1 MTVGAGPSPEQRRD
15 LLTRRII
22 LITGKGGVGRTT
34 MTAAIARAAVRMG
47 RRVLIAEIGQPDG
60 DYSPLA
66 RLYGRETLP
75 DEIEE
80 LEPGVHGQLLWA
92 RQGHQLFVERILPVQ
107 ALARAAMRSKA
118 LSRLLDAAPSFNEM
132 GIFYQLLD
140 LLKKKRPDGS
150 PVHETILVDMPATGH
165 TLALTGLPEVLLRLM
180 PTGPIAELLREGQSY
195 LNDPRK
201 ATCCVVTLPETLPVS
216 ESLELIEGLRE
227 TKMDVGAVLVNKYI
241 TDYFTPQERAWLS
254 ERLEEQ
260 NVFGRTRFLAMA
272 QIERSM
278 QRLHTHS
285 QAPVWPVPEFSSL
298 GSALIDEVSAS
309 LIPR

>member
-1 MTVGAGPSPEQRRD
+1 MTVGAGPSLEQRRD

-34 MTAAIARAAVRMG
+34 MTAAIARAAVNVG

-66 RLYGRETLP
+66 RIYGRETLP
-75 DEIEE
+75 DKIEE
-80 LEPGVHGQLLWA
+80 LEPGVRGQLLWP
-92 RQGHQLFVERILPVQ
+92 RQGHQLFVERFLPVQ

-118 LSRLLDAAPSFNEM
+118 LSRLLDAAPSFSEM

-140 LLKKKRPDGS
+140 LLKATRADGT
-150 PVHETILVDMPATGH
+150 PEHETILVDMPATGH
-165 TLALTGLPEVLLRLM
+165 TLALTGLPDVLLRLM

-227 TKMDVGAVLVNKYI
+227 TRMDVGAVLVNKYI
-241 TDYFTPQERAWLS
+241 TDYFTPQERAWLT
-254 ERLEEQ
+254 ERLGDQ

-272 QIERSM
+272 QIERSV
-278 QRLHTHS
+278 QRLRTHA
-285 QAPVWPVPEFSSL
+285 QVPVWPVPEFSSM
-298 GSALIDEVSAS
+298 GTALIDEVSAS
-309 LIPR
+309 LVPR